1 MVAGVVDHGGT
12 GQQELKKKKR
22 KKKKSTKQVAQ
33 QSKAVLWLME
43 ITSFCEKD
51 LVELTNNFKT
61 IAKDTTTGLR
71 AKGNGNTIDG
81 GGDDLLSR
89 EEFVGHFSKVMKVSE
104 DEAGVL
110 FEAADSDDSGF
121 VDYMEFLS
129 LLAILHNGTPEE
141 KLMLAFKAYDL
152 DGNAHV
158 SRKEFEKILL
168 STVTYDEP
176 DRFEKITDLVNMAF
190 GNLDLNCDNYIDITE
205 VKKCFREDPGIL
217 AEYFGQNL
225 VEIDS
230 LI

>member
-121 VDYMEFLS
+121 VDYMCATRSDQIRIVIRIAGCSEAVACQLQGVS
-129 LLAILHNGTPEE
+129 PLL
-141 KLMLAFKAYDL
+141 F
-152 DGNAHV
+152 
-158 SRKEFEKILL
+158 
-168 STVTYDEP
+168 
-176 DRFEKITDLVNMAF
+176 
-190 GNLDLNCDNYIDITE
+190 
-205 VKKCFREDPGIL
+205 
-217 AEYFGQNL
+217 
-225 VEIDS
+225 
-230 LI
+230 